1 MERERGQGAAVA
13 ERDEGRNEGG
23 VDTGRNE
30 RENENQYFVSSRMSF
45 WIFDLDRARQRVSA
59 ESLSIS

>member
-45 WIFDLDRARQRVSA
+45 
-59 ESLSIS
+59 